1 MSFDRLAPHYTW
13 MEAVLAGPRLQ
24 RSRTAW
30 LDELAGCHHLL
41 IAGVGHG
48 HFLRACAQRFPSLAI
63 TSVDASGGM
72 LNHAQRQSRFVP
84 HPERLRFVHAAF
96 PDWEPP
102 ANTFDAIATH
112 FFLDCFPPSQLAGVV
127 AAMARASRPGA
138 KWLITDFA
146 VPDQGWRRH
155 RARAIHAIMYAF
167 FRPIA
172 GVAARRVT
180 PPDEFLRGAG
190 FRLKHRST
198 RELGLLQSD
207 LWIRSH
213 ETHRD
218 LPGSGAP
225 PHLQD

>member
-24 RSRTAW
+24 RCRTAW

-63 TSVDASGGM
+63 TSVDASTGM
-72 LNHAQRQSRFVP
+72 LKHAQLQSRFVP
-84 HPERLRFVHAAF
+84 HPARLRFVQATF
-96 PDWEPP
+96 PEWQPP
-102 ANTFDAIATH
+102 TNAFDAIATH
-112 FFLDCFPPSQLAGVV
+112 FFLDCFPPAQLADVV
-127 AAMARASRPGA
+127 AAIARASRANA
-138 KWLITDFA
+138 KWLITDFT
-146 VPDQGWRRH
+146 VPDRGWRRQ
-155 RARAIHAIMYAF
+155 RARAIHAMMYAF

-180 PPDEFLRGAG
+180 APDHLVRAAG
-190 FRLKHRST
+190 FQLKQRLT

-207 LWIRSH
+207 LWIRGK
-213 ETHRD
+213 EM
-218 LPGSGAP
+218 
-225 PHLQD
+225 